1 MLKIHFGS
9 MENEIYN
16 PPVYFRNQYEDEWIT
31 DELSRKMILDV
42 DKSTVVGPHLIDS
55 PVLGP
60 ISPRELSGGVQTL
73 MLMAFDRSGRV
84 FNATA
89 CGDNCAKWILEI
101 AKEKELTITLH
112 HIMDFSGLDFE
123 IEILN
128 TGETVDNF
136 IDYLKLAG
144 QYV

>member
-42 DKSTVVGPHLIDS
+42 DKSTVVGSHLIDS

-128 TGETVDNF
+128 TGEIVDNF